1 MISDFDNG
9 GGIGKGKIQSSS
21 THSLIV
27 SSGNLITP
35 GGIFGRTVSL
45 KR

>member
-1 MISDFDNG
+1 MISDFGYG
-9 GGIGKGKIQSSS
+9 GGVGTGKIKSSS
-21 THSLIV
+21 THSLII

-35 GGIFGRTVSL
+35 GGVFGRTVSL